1 VRQYLILTATLAL
14 PASVFAAQPQIA
26 AGADQAQSMSSER
39 RLTPQEIER
48 ILDEASA
55 RREAAEAAALDTGP
69 KISGEMGISIGTGGY
84 RSVFG
89 SAYMPL
95 DDGFASFS
103 FSTERSRDSY
113 GIYDRYDG
121 YGVR

>member
-1 VRQYLILTATLAL
+1 MRVWQYLILTATLAL
-14 PASVFAAQPQIA
+14 PATVFAAQPQIA
-26 AGADQAQSMSSER
+26 ADPDQAQSSSER
-39 RLTPQEIER
+39 RLSPQEIER

-55 RREAAEAAALDTGP
+55 RREAAEAAGLDTGP

-89 SAYMPL
+89 SAYMPM

-113 GIYDRYDG
+113 GIY
-121 YGVR
+121 GVR

>member
-1 VRQYLILTATLAL
+1 MHMLRYLLLAAAL
-14 PASVFAAQPQIA
+14 AIPAPAFAAEAQPPSA
-26 AGADQAQSMSSER
+26 SSER

-55 RREAAEAAALDTGP
+55 RREAAEAANVDPGP
-69 KISGEMGISIGTGGY
+69 KISGEMGVSIGTGGY

-89 SAYMPL
+89 SAYVPM

-103 FSTERSRDSY
+103 FSTEKSRDSY
-113 GIYDRYDG
+113 GIYGDR
-121 YGVR
+121 